1 MSEKTDRKSS
11 RVGLYT
17 TLIFHL
23 SVLII
28 LLCFS
33 IGRVA
38 SPETSFVLDFTKQE
52 ELEKQQKEIELKE
65 DVNKSIDEL
74 LSSTPRSRI
83 RNVAVDAGSKL
94 RDDRF
99 KNPSQVYDEAKELQ
113 RKLDASKRDALAQ
126 KAADDAAEMAS
137 RNAADSNEQD
147 EAPAYRGPSVISYD
161 LGGRKANYLPVPAY
175 KGYGSGDVLVGI
187 TVNQKGRVTDA
198 TILSSTSSDPSVN
211 DFALEAAKRSRF
223 AASNDAQS
231 QSGTILY
238 RFIAQ

>member
-28 LLCFS
+28 LLGFS

-38 SPETSFVLDFTKQE
+38 SPETSFVLDFTRQE
-52 ELEKQQKEIELKE
+52 ELERQQREIELKE
-65 DVNKSIDEL
+65 EVNKSIDDL

-126 KAADDAAEMAS
+126 RAADDAAEAAI
-137 RNAADSNEQD
+137 RNASESNEQD
-147 EAPAYRGPSVISYD
+147 EASAYRGPSVISYD

-223 AASNDAQS
+223 AASTDTQS
-231 QSGTILY
+231 KSGTILY